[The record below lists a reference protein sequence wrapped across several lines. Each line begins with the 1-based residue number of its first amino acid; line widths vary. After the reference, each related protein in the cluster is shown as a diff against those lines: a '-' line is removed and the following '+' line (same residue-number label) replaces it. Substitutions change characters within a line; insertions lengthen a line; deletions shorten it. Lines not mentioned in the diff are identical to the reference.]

1 MSIISAVFSVLLLQ
15 CQDYHSRY
23 LDNVKIKK
31 EVHYAFVGGTR
42 KLNLES
48 SKVIKKLILI
58 E

>member
-31 EVHYAFVGGTR
+31 EVLYAFVGGTR

-48 SKVIKKLILI
+48 S
-58 E
+58 